1 MSTRIERN
9 FDFQAAVY
17 FQDSY
22 TLNLYTLKLN
32 MNVVTD
38 CIREQNVAL
47 ERIKCFLSECLQ
59 DGVFIRSSEK
69 KAIEKFR
76 DAKLKI
82 CTLPEEPYDQI
93 IGIAILIKLNSITEG
108 KISIEEI
115 TIGSRLNDDVRMIFS
130 KEEPVGPFAN
140 NGWWQKSNTSIND
153 LSKDNKKEKIVKLT
167 KPNDWIDYNLLWE
180 ERLESLMKE
189 PKKIFFMNETEN
201 NQTS

>member
-22 TLNLYTLKLN
+22 TLNLYNLKLN

-47 ERIKCFLSECLQ
+47 ERIKCFLSDCLQ
-59 DGVFIRSSEK
+59 DGVFIQSSEK

-76 DAKLKI
+76 DAKLKV

-115 TIGSRLNDDVRMIFS
+115 TIGSRLNDDVRMIFN
-130 KEEPVGPFAN
+130 KEEPIGPFLN
-140 NGWWQKSNTSIND
+140 NGWWRNSNTSIND
-153 LSKDNKKEKIVKLT
+153 LSKESKKEKIVKLT

-180 ERLESLMKE
+180 ERLENSMRE
-189 PKKIFFMNETEN
+189 PKKIFFMNETEK
-201 NQTS
+201 